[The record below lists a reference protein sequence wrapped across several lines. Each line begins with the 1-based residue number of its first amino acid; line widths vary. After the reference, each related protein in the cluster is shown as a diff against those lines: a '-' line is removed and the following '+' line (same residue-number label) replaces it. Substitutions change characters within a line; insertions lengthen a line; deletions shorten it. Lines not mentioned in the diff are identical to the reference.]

1 MPISTKRKGVVP
13 PAGPHAR
20 RAKFQADLAPAEDR
34 AVRALKEDLRLSGN
48 TDLLPDAVALY
59 RWAVSERKQ
68 GHRIVRERA
77 DGERRILVF
86 PRFER
91 VAPEGA
97 LPSVRIEWTPREL
110 ERLAERRGLQCSSS
124 ALPGSS
130 PRNLDDPLSRRV
142 WRSFIIR
149 FAGSFRGGQ
158 DKGVTYRQ
166 ITAPTQ
172 P

>member
-110 ERLAERRGLQCSSS
+110 ERLAE
-124 ALPGSS
+124 

-166 ITAPTQ
+166 IPAPTQ